1 MRVRLAQ
8 GAWALPAGA
17 WALPAGMALL
27 AGVTILSFCMG
38 RYPLSPAELARFV
51 VTAAGIAR
59 GLGLDPLAPDH
70 AEMIRSV
77 LLESRLPRILG
88 AILVGAGLS
97 VSGASFQA
105 VFRNPLVSPGLLG
118 VLIGAGFGAAL
129 AIVLGG
135 HAVLVQCCAFAGGV
149 AAVAVGVTVA
159 RLFSDSSIIMLV
171 FGGLISNALF
181 TSLLSILKYGADP
194 NDQLPNIVFWL
205 LGSLAQVS
213 TGQLLAVAPLLCIGI
228 VLLSWAGRLL
238 DALVMSDDEART
250 LGVPVTAVR
259 YGVILLAT
267 IVSALTVS
275 FAGMI
280 GWVGLIIPHIAR
292 LIVGPGNTRLLPLS
306 ACIGAIFLLLSDG
319 LARTLFV
326 EEIPIGIITELL
338 GVVIFL
344 LVLPQARKGW

>member
-1 MRVRLAQ
+1 MRARLA
-8 GAWALPAGA
+8 GEWALPAGA
-17 WALPAGMALL
+17 ILL
-27 AGVTILSFCMG
+27 LIVTVLSFCAG
-38 RYPLSPAELARFV
+38 RYSLSLADLEKFAA
-51 VTAAGIAR
+51 TAAGFH
-59 GLGLDPLAPDH
+59 DLAPDRYQL
-70 AEMIRSV
+70 IRSI
-77 LLESRLPRILG
+77 LIGSRLPRILG
-88 AILVGAGLS
+88 AILVGASLS

-118 VLIGAGFGAAL
+118 VLSGAGFGAAL
-129 AIVLGG
+129 GIVLGG
-135 HAVLVQCCAFAGGV
+135 HAVLIQSLAFIGGI
-149 AAVAVGVTVA
+149 AAVTVGVSVA
-159 RLFSDSSIIMLV
+159 RLFGGASIIMLV

-194 NDQLPNIVFWL
+194 DNQLPDIVFWL

-213 TGQLLAVAPLLCIGI
+213 LGQLLVIGPALCIGI
-228 VLLSWAGRLL
+228 LLLSLAGRSL
-238 DALVMSDDEART
+238 DALAMSDDEART

-259 YGVILLAT
+259 YGVIILAT
-267 IVSALTVS
+267 VISALTVS

-292 LIVGPGNTRLLPLS
+292 LIVGPGNARLLPLS

-319 LARTLFV
+319 LARTLFI

-344 LVLPQARKGW
+344 MVLPYARKGWT